1 MSHPAP
7 SNTVV
12 CPLIV
17 YTDLDVLWLLATFG
31 EVERAGPS
39 TRNMERFPLRDSA
52 VFLTPLADRNTWQ
65 DLQTTLSHQL

>member
-1 MSHPAP
+1 MSETAPAQFA
-7 SNTVV
+7 SG
-12 CPLIV
+12 IS
-17 YTDLDVLWLLATFG
+17 FG